1 LKKLH
6 RLIVTSAAYRQS
18 SRFSESLLTKDPHNR
33 LFARQTRFRLD
44 GEVVRDH
51 VLASSGL
58 LSKIMGGPSVY
69 PPQPA
74 SVTSLGY
81 GNFRWTV
88 SSGENRYRRSLYTF
102 NRRTSPFAAYT
113 VFDGP
118 SGEICVPRRN
128 RSNTPLQAL
137 TLLNDE
143 MYLENA
149 RSLAHQADAIEGNVE
164 ASIFVFRRLLTRPPT
179 STELKLI
186 KQYFDKQLQRLETK
200 ELDAAALTKSK
211 VATNRQAAL
220 MLLARAVMNTDEL
233 VTR

>member
-1 LKKLH
+1 
-6 RLIVTSAAYRQS
+6 
-18 SRFSESLLTKDPHNR
+18 
-33 LFARQTRFRLD
+33 
-44 GEVVRDH
+44 
-51 VLASSGL
+51 
-58 LSKIMGGPSVY
+58 
-69 PPQPA
+69 
-74 SVTSLGY
+74 
-81 GNFRWTV
+81 
-88 SSGENRYRRSLYTF
+88 
-102 NRRTSPFAAYT
+102 
-113 VFDGP
+113 
-118 SGEICVPRRN
+118 
-128 RSNTPLQAL
+128 
-137 TLLNDE
+137 